1 MPDLEQTH
9 HLIHIHIPRKSMIGR
24 FQVTLKSLGCRQ
36 TLKYLAKSTLFFDH
50 YYILDLRLSSLIRPE
65 KSRFSYFLKTGEKS
79 DFQFLVERIDRFD
92 LNSRREIVSRLF
104 FQQAGFRHC
113 YFAKTPDGQPVYMQ
127 WLIYPDENEI
137 IAKHFRSRFYP
148 LKPNQIMLE
157 NAFTFRRFRGLGL
170 LPNISAELLTIAR
183 DQGYKTAVT
192 YIQKN
197 QIVSLNEFM
206 NMNFKIRK
214 IVREYKILGVTKRM
228 L

>member
-1 MPDLEQTH
+1 MQID
-9 HLIHIHIPRKSMIGR
+9 IPVNRIIKQFLFPLPNVSYIYIAKYI
-24 FQVTLKSLGCRQ
+24 LKQ
-36 TLKYLAKSTLFFDH
+36 LFKNLLFSDY
-50 YYILDLRLSSLIRPE
+50 YYILCVDLDSLRLP
-65 KSRFSYFLKTGEKS
+65 KA
-79 DFQFLVERIDRFD
+79 
-92 LNSRREIVSRLF
+92 SRLTYSIGIADKGDLESLVDRLGELEWNERKEIATRVF
-104 FQQAGFRHC
+104 FAKAGFRHC
-113 YFAKTPDGQPVYMQ
+113 YLGRAADGQPVYMQ

-157 NAFTFRRFRGLGL
+157 NAFTFPRFRGLGP
-170 LPNISAELLTIAR
+170 LPSVSAELLTIAR
-183 DQGYKTAVT
+183 DQGYKTAVA

-197 QIVSLNEFM
+197 QLVSLNEFM